1 MPQINWLLGMSK
13 APEGHYTHRFVNST
27 QDLFLHQHVLEPTRF
42 RQGERAHTLD
52 LIFSNEVG
60 MVKNMQY
67 CPGLGNSD
75 HVIIRFDLACYTV
88 RHESKDP
95 RLDFNSADFA
105 KLNDLINRTDWS
117 MTTDPTLGMEE
128 RYTAFKTTLNTL
140 VERCVPTA
148 KPKSKKKICTSTEL
162 R

>member
-1 MPQINWLLGMSK
+1 MQFRQNLRCRVLWLGRSVMECPSWECPQHLRATTPIGLST
-13 APEGHYTHRFVNST
+13 APR
-27 QDLFLHQHVLEPTRF
+27 DLFLHQHVLEPTRF

-52 LIFSNEVG
+52 LIFTNEVG

-75 HVIIRFDLACYTV
+75 PVIIRFDLACYTV

-95 RLDFNSADFA
+95 RLDFNRADFA

-128 RYTAFKTTLNTL
+128 SLIRGGECL
-140 VERCVPTA
+140 A
-148 KPKSKKKICTSTEL
+148 KCS
-162 R
+162 